1 MTVQAVPIP
10 VHIEPELILNQRSWT
25 LEEYEAMISAGVL
38 GDQDRVELL
47 FGKIVDMS
55 PIGVSHAY
63 HVQEMNKF
71 MVLNFDG
78 RFVGRQGQPVAF
90 PLHSMPEPD
99 YVLAKRHKHRYR
111 DRRPGPED
119 IELIVEV
126 SDSTLGRDRG
136 SKMKLYAAY
145 GIKEYWILN
154 LIDRQLELYTEPT
167 ETEGY
172 ANRLSIPRDETFVSP
187 LLGEFRAA
195 DVMPRAKYVGGG
207 VSRSA

>member
-10 VHIEPELILNQRSWT
+10 VAIEPELILNQRSWT

-38 GDQDRVELL
+38 GDEDRVELL

-55 PIGVSHAY
+55 PIGISHSY
-63 HVQEMNKF
+63 CIQELARF
-71 MVLNFDG
+71 MFKNFDED
-78 RFVGRQGQPVAF
+78 FVCRQEQPVAF

-99 YVLAKRHKHRYR
+99 YVLAKKYKHRYR
-111 DRRPGPED
+111 SRRPEPKD
-119 IELIVEV
+119 IRLIIEV

-136 SKMKLYAAY
+136 AKMRLYAAY

-167 ETEGY
+167 EAEGY
-172 ANRLSIPRDETFVSP
+172 TNRQSIPREDTFVSP
-187 LLGEFRAA
+187 LLGELRAA
-195 DVMPRAKYVGGG
+195 DFMPKAKWEEE
-207 VSRSA
+207 